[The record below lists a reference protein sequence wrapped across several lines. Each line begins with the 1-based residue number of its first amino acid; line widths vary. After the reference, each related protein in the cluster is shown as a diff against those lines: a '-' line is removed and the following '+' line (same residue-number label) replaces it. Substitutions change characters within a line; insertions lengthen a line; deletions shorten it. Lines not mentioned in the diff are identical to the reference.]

1 MFSELWC
8 SLHLCALL
16 SRPLK
21 LNRETQRE
29 KLNYHLMSLRTKLLR
44 YKLKIAYR
52 LLVLLL

>member
-16 SRPLK
+16 SRLLK